1 MLSFFCLNQRISIHY
16 VVGKPVDCI
25 VQFSVVGNYVKF
37 RARSNKK
44 FFAIEHLLKILTHSL
59 CYPGT
64 KLTSIDKTM
73 IPLAVFGVLAVLMT
87 TGVECGKYFLPSELT
102 GKQSICSLFQSV
114 PIDSVN
120 AYIFLCWNSVQN
132 KWDNF
137 FSFVQ
142 TKTELN
148 EVKPITFL
156 FRNGSSFNSS
166 PVLNSN
172 Q

>member
-37 RARSNKK
+37 RVRSNKK

-87 TGVECGKYFLPSELT
+87 TGVECGKYFFASGINGKTINLFIVSKCANRFSQCIHLFVLKFCSE
-102 GKQSICSLFQSV
+102 
-114 PIDSVN
+114 
-120 AYIFLCWNSVQN
+120 
-132 KWDNF
+132 
-137 FSFVQ
+137 
-142 TKTELN
+142 
-148 EVKPITFL
+148 
-156 FRNGSSFNSS
+156 
-166 PVLNSN
+166 
-172 Q
+172 